1 MWMEKLRS
9 QAISAGGSVVSHLG
23 NHEWMNLLGSSSFVD
38 PGLKVFN
45 SSNILSLQ
53 GTGGKLA
60 NNFTNCVF
68 VTWV

>member
-1 MWMEKLRS
+1 MEKLRS
-9 QAISAGGSVVSHLG
+9 QAIAAGGSVVSHLG

-38 PGLKVFN
+38 PDFKVRN

-60 NNFTNCVF
+60 SNSMNCVF